1 MKSRNKSQTNNYNS
15 GGLTRD
21 LIRKEKYHP
30 FVNVHEKRALILFL
44 IREPMLKTFTWAR
57 YWWVEYVEW

>member
-44 IREPMLKTFTWAR
+44 IREPMLKAFT
-57 YWWVEYVEW
+57 